1 MLTTTSGT
9 PTDGRRTEEGRHR
22 HRERVGAE
30 RRGGPC
36 RLGRGASPTGG
47 AVSSH
52 PSTGLFR
59 DIAEEQVALGN
70 FMLSRWLLATKEG
83 AFIDRGWKPVT
94 RGEYERWLVEPG
106 FSDWFFA
113 PIPQCGPLSEQEKQ
127 LADQVFL
134 EGLMRGMQ
142 SAEDWAFKE
151 YGRFRFAP
159 QTAGVN
165 HKAAAGS
172 AEVKSFLAPETTT
185 DAWVKSTKAEA

>member
-1 MLTTTSGT
+1 MAGEPKKEGTVTESGWVQSVEAARVVSAEEL
-9 PTDGRRTEEGRHR
+9 RRQAALFRPIPR
-22 HRERVGAE
+22 QA
-30 RRGGPC
+30 
-36 RLGRGASPTGG
+36 
-47 AVSSH
+47 
-52 PSTGLFR
+52 LFR

-83 AFIDRGWKPVT
+83 AFVDRGWKPVT

-159 QTAGVN
+159 QPAGVY

-185 DAWVKSTKAEA
+185 DAWAKSTKAEA